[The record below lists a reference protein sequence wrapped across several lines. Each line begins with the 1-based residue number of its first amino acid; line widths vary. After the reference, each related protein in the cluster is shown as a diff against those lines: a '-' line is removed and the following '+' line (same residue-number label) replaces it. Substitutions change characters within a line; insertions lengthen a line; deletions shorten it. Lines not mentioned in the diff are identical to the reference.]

1 MVKQVKRET
10 QDKSETS
17 ITDVSYLPVM
27 KPRWGEKLVRN
38 LSVAG
43 MLVLTITAI
52 RNEQLPSGNTVLTAV
67 QEMIDTNWNE
77 NIGKI
82 SFVSNILP
90 ESVAVFF
97 DTAPQGN
104 LTAPCFGEI
113 NHLWNEKEPYIG
125 YLSKDAKVYAAADG
139 QVMSVSHGPDEERI
153 IRIRQENGLETMY
166 YNLSNTFVSEG
177 NMVNPT
183 VCIGE
188 ALPDREV
195 ILEVRRAGR
204 AVDPTA
210 LLSPREKE
218 PQ

>member
-1 MVKQVKRET
+1 M
-10 QDKSETS
+10 
-17 ITDVSYLPVM
+17 
-27 KPRWGEKLVRN
+27 
-38 LSVAG
+38 
-43 MLVLTITAI
+43 
-52 RNEQLPSGNTVLTAV
+52 
-67 QEMIDTNWNE
+67 
-77 NIGKI
+77 
-82 SFVSNILP
+82 
-90 ESVAVFF
+90 AVFF

>member
-1 MVKQVKRET
+1 MIKQVQRDIQKHREAP
-10 QDKSETS
+10 DS
-17 ITDVSYLPVM
+17 DASYLPVS
-27 KPRWGEKLVRN
+27 KPRWGEKLIRN

-52 RNEQLPSGNTVLTAV
+52 RNEQLPSGSTVLTAV
-67 QEMIDTNWNE
+67 QEMINTNWDE

-82 SFVSNILP
+82 SFVSSILP

-97 DTAPQGN
+97 ETAPQAE

-113 NHLWNEKEPYIG
+113 NHPWADQEPYIG
-125 YLSKDAKVYAAADG
+125 YLSTDKMVYAAADG

-153 IRIRQENGLETMY
+153 IRIRQENGLESLY
-166 YNLSNTFVSEG
+166 YNLAGAFVSEG
-177 NMVNPT
+177 DVVSAS

-195 ILEVRRAGR
+195 ILEVRRAGL

-218 PQ
+218 QQ